1 MGLKIVPPQ
10 AGSNTGCATLA
21 AGGGGGYDDPMEARV
36 AHLETDVA
44 AIKIDVA
51 VIKANGATR
60 ADVADLKGATRA
72 DIADA
77 KSAIIMWVVG
87 AFVVTQLIPP
97 LIKLLPH

>member
-1 MGLKIVPPQ
+1 MGLKMVTPS
-10 AGSNTGCATLA
+10 ASRTDRAALA

-51 VIKANGATR
+51 VIKANGASKS
-60 ADVADLKGATRA
+60 DVADLKGATRS
-72 DIADA
+72 DIAEA